1 MTNQNASSNHSNK
14 PIDDIRLGA
23 IRGAI
28 WRNTDQQGR
37 DRFNV
42 TFERGYTD
50 SNGEWQSS
58 SSYGRDDLLTLAK
71 VADMANTRIF
81 EIQAEAR
88 RRAKESE
95 SSSASKKAVAKSR
108 VASR

>member
-1 MTNQNASSNHSNK
+1 MTSQNNTSNHSNK
-14 PIDDIRLGA
+14 PIEDVRLGA

-37 DRFNV
+37 DRYNV

-50 SNGEWQSS
+50 SNGDWQSS

-81 EIQAEAR
+81 EIQAP
-88 RRAKESE
+88 
-95 SSSASKKAVAKSR
+95 VA
-108 VASR
+108 A